1 MSLFFTQFLI
11 THNMSIYNIIGFNTA
26 KAVKETFIMLFVF
39 FLMEMTSY
47 DHCMLLLHGKEQ
59 QEHSAEFLLLCNF
72 VIIN

>member
-1 MSLFFTQFLI
+1 
-11 THNMSIYNIIGFNTA
+11 
-26 KAVKETFIMLFVF
+26 MLFVF